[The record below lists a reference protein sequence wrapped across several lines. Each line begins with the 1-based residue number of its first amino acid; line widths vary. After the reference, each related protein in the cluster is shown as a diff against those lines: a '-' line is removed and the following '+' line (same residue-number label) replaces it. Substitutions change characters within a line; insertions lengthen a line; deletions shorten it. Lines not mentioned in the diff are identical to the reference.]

1 MAVDRLKWASSPDS
15 ISSSLDP
22 IDAFKAASDSIS
34 SGLGGLS
41 RTAFNIADQALA
53 RARARAL
60 TSENTDEFDQN
71 MAYVLGAT
79 GGASNEALS
88 NLARNVALDRAT
100 VDAAD
105 LLRAKRAVAEKQN
118 AVNLAAAN
126 EDVESLRRTNAALM
140 GSVDSKG
147 RAIRSDALDPKA
159 VTALLNA
166 RTNRASAAEG
176 IAASQF
182 ARQRQIDQLYVD
194 DLASSLYM
202 DAGNSM
208 DLAAIVTP
216 EGMNAYI
223 NQVMLGLDQNQN
235 PNITSAIKMA
245 ALNRA
250 VEIAKYFAGIGYY
263 PLLNGSPETAS
274 YIARTFND
282 LGRVTSAERVHVPL
296 GEQIRAYEAQ
306 RNKK

>member
-1 MAVDRLKWASSPDS
+1 MALEWTDRADS

-22 IDAFKAASDSIS
+22 VAAFKAASDSIS
-34 SGLGGLS
+34 SGFGGLS

-100 VDAAD
+100 VDAAH
-105 LLRAKRAVAEKQN
+105 LLASKRAVDEKQN

-126 EDVESLRRTNAALM
+126 EDIEGLKRANTELM
-140 GSVDSKG
+140 SAVDSRG
-147 RAIRSDALDPKA
+147 RPIRSDALSPEA

-166 RTNRASAAEG
+166 RSNRANAAESR
-176 IAASQF
+176 AASRF
-182 ARQRQIDQLYVD
+182 ARQRQIDQLYID
-194 DLASSLYM
+194 DIASSIYLN
-202 DAGNSM
+202 AGNRM
-208 DLAAIVTP
+208 DLAAITTP

-223 NQVMLGLDQNQN
+223 NQVMLSVNSIQN
-235 PNITSAIKMA
+235 PNVTPAIKRA
-245 ALNRA
+245 A
-250 VEIAKYFAGIGYY
+250 VERAIQIAQYYAGLNYY
-263 PLLNGSPETAS
+263 PLLNGTGDIVQFPVSTRDS
-274 YIARTFND
+274 YNNIVGTEQVSVPFGDFER
-282 LGRVTSAERVHVPL
+282 RV
-296 GEQIRAYEAQ
+296 GAQ
-306 RNKK
+306 RNK

>member
-1 MAVDRLKWASSPDS
+1 MALEWTDRADS

-22 IDAFKAASDSIS
+22 IDAFKVASDSIS
-34 SGLGGLS
+34 SGFGGLS
-41 RTAFNIADQALA
+41 KTAFNIADQALA
-53 RARARAL
+53 RARNRAL
-60 TSENTDEFDQN
+60 MSENTDEFDQN

-118 AVNLAAAN
+118 AVDLALAN
-126 EDVESLRRTNAALM
+126 EDVEGLRKSNALLM
-140 GSVDSKG
+140 SAVDSKG
-147 RAIRSDALDPKA
+147 RAIRNDALDPGA

-176 IAASQF
+176 IAASRF

-194 DLASSLYM
+194 DLAASIY
-202 DAGNSM
+202 ANVGNSM

-223 NQVMLGLDQNQN
+223 NQVMLALDQNQN
-235 PNITSAIKMA
+235 PNITSTIKMA

-282 LGRVTSAERVHVPL
+282 SGRVTNSEKVYVPL
-296 GEQIRAYEAQ
+296 GEYTRAYEAQ
-306 RNKK
+306 KNKK

>member
-1 MAVDRLKWASSPDS
+1 MAVDRIKWASSPDS

-105 LLRAKRAVAEKQN
+105 LLRAKRAIDAKQN
-118 AVNLAAAN
+118 AVKLAAAN
-126 EDVESLRRTNAALM
+126 EDIEGLRKANTELM
-140 GSVDSKG
+140 SSVDSNG
-147 RAIRSDALDPKA
+147 RPIRTDALSPEA

-176 IAASQF
+176 MAASRF

-194 DLASSLYM
+194 DLAASAY
-202 DAGNSM
+202 ANVGNSM
-208 DLAAIVTP
+208 DLAAINTP

-223 NQVMLGLDQNQN
+223 NQVMFALDQNQN

-250 VEIAKYFAGIGYY
+250 IQIAQQYAGMGYY
-263 PLLNGSPETAS
+263 PLLNGSPEVAYYT
-274 YIARTFND
+274 ARTFND
-282 LGRVTSAERVHVPL
+282 LGRVTSAERVRVPL
-296 GEQIRAYEAQ
+296 GDYVRAVEAQ
-306 RNKK
+306 RNK

>member
-1 MAVDRLKWASSPDS
+1 MALEWTDRADS

-22 IDAFKAASDSIS
+22 VAAFKIASDSIS

-105 LLRAKRAVAEKQN
+105 LLRAKRAVDEKQN
-118 AVNLAAAN
+118 AVKLAAAN
-126 EDVESLRRTNAALM
+126 EDIEGLRKANALLM
-140 GSVDSKG
+140 SSVDSRG
-147 RAIRSDALDPKA
+147 RPIRSDALSPEA

-166 RTNRASAAEG
+166 RTSRASAAEG
-176 IAASQF
+176 MAASRF
-182 ARQRQIDQLYVD
+182 NRQRQIDQLYVD
-194 DLASSLYM
+194 DLAASLYM
-202 DAGNSM
+202 NAGNSM
-208 DLAAIVTP
+208 DLAALNTA

-223 NQVMLGLDQNQN
+223 NQVMFGLDQIQN

-250 VEIAKYFAGIGYY
+250 IQIAQQYAGLGYY

-274 YIARTFND
+274 YNVNIRD
-282 LGRVTSAERVHVPL
+282 SLGRVISTERVNTPFGDL
-296 GEQIRAYEAQ
+296 TRAIEAQ
-306 RNKK
+306 RNK